1 MTDIWQQPP
10 ADRPVQYVKFGPAPH
25 QEIRA
30 EVASVILTA
39 WRGKSPKQF
48 GEALAAA
55 MLDTNGHT
63 P

>member
-1 MTDIWQQPP
+1 MTDSWTTPP
-10 ADRPVQYVKFGPAPH
+10 APPTVQYVSFGPAPH

>member
-1 MTDIWQQPP
+1 MTDTWAPVPPQQ
-10 ADRPVQYVKFGPAPH
+10 AVYVKFGPAPH

-30 EVASVILTA
+30 EVAASILTA
-39 WRGKSPKQF
+39 WRDKNPKQF

-55 MLDTNGHT
+55 MLNANGTT

>member
-30 EVASVILTA
+30 EVAAAILTGWHA
-39 WRGKSPKQF
+39 KDPKRF
-48 GEALAAA
+48 GDALRDA
-55 MLDTNGHT
+55 MISSNGHT